1 MTLQERHL
9 KLPQDPAR
17 LAALCRSVL
26 VVSRGSTLSRT
37 CATSWVETVI
47 YGVAQEA
54 LTNAVGHSRGRR
66 IGVRLAFEAGRVRLT
81 VSDNGIGLPAILQVQ
96 SLGLTGMRERA
107 RLVDGRLEVS
117 SPPGQGVRVTLTVP
131 TQESAAG

>member
-1 MTLQERHL
+1 M
-9 KLPQDPAR
+9 
-17 LAALCRSVL
+17 
-26 VVSRGSTLSRT
+26 
-37 CATSWVETVI
+37 
-47 YGVAQEA
+47 
-54 LTNAVGHSRGRR
+54 LTNAVRHSRGSR

-81 VSDNGIGLPAILQVQ
+81 VSDNGIGLPAIPQVQ
-96 SLGLTGMRERA
+96 GLGLGLTGMRERA